1 MAASSEIQDFFRA
14 FERNSSTLDL
24 DRIGAQFADTFLS
37 ADPKQVVSVPKAAFL
52 ATLPRRQALFDA
64 AGITAMELVA
74 VDERALDERH
84 RLAATEW
91 DARRKDGGSVRL
103 ASTFILRREGSS
115 FVIIFY
121 LNHQDLT
128 EVLGPGG

>member
-1 MAASSEIQDFFRA
+1 MATSSEIQDFFEA

-37 ADPKQVVSVPKAAFL
+37 ADPRQVMSVPKTAFL
-52 ATLPRRQALFDA
+52 AALPRRQALFDA

-74 VDERALDERH
+74 VDEQVLDERH

-91 DARRKDGGSVRL
+91 DARRTDGSSVKL
-103 ASTFILRREGSS
+103 ASTFILRREGSA
-115 FVIIFY
+115 FVVIFY

-128 EVLGPGG
+128 EVLMARG